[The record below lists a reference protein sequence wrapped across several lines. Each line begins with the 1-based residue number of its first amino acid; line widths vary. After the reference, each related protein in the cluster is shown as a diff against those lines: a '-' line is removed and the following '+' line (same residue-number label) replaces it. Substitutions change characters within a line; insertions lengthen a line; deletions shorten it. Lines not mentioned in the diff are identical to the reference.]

1 MGRRSS
7 LPSSERIALGFDK
20 SRKTRNDTS
29 SEGGSRMSDPLH
41 SHEANHAVHHHH
53 REKDERDHV
62 LDQLNRSTAEPRHG
76 HSHAAITPLSDPA
89 LATSAGIF
97 AVKASLVV
105 LLVTALFQLSVAI
118 SSGSVALLADTIHN
132 FADALTAIPLWL
144 ALSLSQRLRNSRYTY
159 GYGRAEDLAGA
170 AIVALIFF
178 SAVEVYTQSIQK
190 IIHPVPVSNLGWVA
204 VAAGIGFLG
213 NELAALLRLRAGHR
227 IHSAALV
234 ADGRHS
240 QVDGFTSLG
249 VLLGVIGIRLGF
261 PLADSLIGFVI
272 GTTILVVTWNSGREL
287 WYRLMDAT
295 DPQVTSLIEQT
306 ATAVAGVLAVSD
318 IRIRWLG
325 HWQQAEL
332 HVTVDAQLP
341 TSESHQI
348 AEAVRHA
355 LFHALTTLQEV
366 TVHVDPLEN
375 PRGAAHELTEHHTG
389 ST

>member
-1 MGRRSS
+1 
-7 LPSSERIALGFDK
+7 
-20 SRKTRNDTS
+20 
-29 SEGGSRMSDPLH
+29 MSDPLH
-41 SHEANHAVHHHH
+41 SHEANHAAHDHHHEGDKEH
-53 REKDERDHV
+53 HV
-62 LDQLNRSTAEPRHG
+62 SDQPKHG

-105 LLVTALFQLSVAI
+105 LLVTALLQLSVAI

-144 ALSLSQRLRNSRYTY
+144 AFSLSQRLRNSRYTY
-159 GYGRAEDLAGA
+159 GYGRAEDLAGS
-170 AIVALIFF
+170 AIVALIFI
-178 SAVEVYTQSIQK
+178 SAVEVYAQSIQK
-190 IIHPVPVSNLGWVA
+190 IIHPAAVSKLGWVA

-213 NELAALLRLRAGHR
+213 NELAALLRLQAGRR

-249 VLLGVIGIRLGF
+249 VIAG
-261 PLADSLIGFVI
+261 VI

-295 DPQVTSLIEQT
+295 DPQVTSMVEQT
-306 ATAVAGVLAVSD
+306 AAAVAGVLAVDD

-332 HVTVDAQLP
+332 YITVDAQLP

-348 AEAVRHA
+348 AETVRHA
-355 LFHALTTLQEV
+355 LFHSMASLQEV
-366 TVHVDPLEN
+366 TVHVEPLDN
-375 PRGAAHELTEHHTG
+375 PSGSAHELTKHHAA

>member
-1 MGRRSS
+1 
-7 LPSSERIALGFDK
+7 
-20 SRKTRNDTS
+20 
-29 SEGGSRMSDPLH
+29 MSDPLH
-41 SHEANHAVHHHH
+41 SPEANHAAHDHHHEGDKEH
-53 REKDERDHV
+53 HV
-62 LDQLNRSTAEPRHG
+62 SDQPKHG

-105 LLVTALFQLSVAI
+105 LLVTALLQLSVAI

-144 ALSLSQRLRNSRYTY
+144 AFSLSQRLRNSRYTY
-159 GYGRAEDLAGA
+159 GYGRAEDLAGS
-170 AIVALIFF
+170 AIVALIFI
-178 SAVEVYTQSIQK
+178 SAVEVYAQSIQK
-190 IIHPVPVSNLGWVA
+190 IIHPAAVSKLGWVV

-213 NELAALLRLRAGHR
+213 NELAALLRLQAGRR

-249 VLLGVIGIRLGF
+249 VIAGVIGIKLGF
-261 PLADSLIGFVI
+261 PLADPLIGFVI

-295 DPQVTSLIEQT
+295 DPQVTSMVEQT
-306 ATAVAGVLAVSD
+306 AAAVAGVLAVDD

-332 HVTVDAQLP
+332 YITVDAQLP

-348 AEAVRHA
+348 AETVRHA
-355 LFHALTTLQEV
+355 LFHSMASLQEV
-366 TVHVDPLEN
+366 TVHVDPLDN
-375 PRGAAHELTEHHTG
+375 PSGSAHELTKHHAA

>member
-1 MGRRSS
+1 
-7 LPSSERIALGFDK
+7 
-20 SRKTRNDTS
+20 
-29 SEGGSRMSDPLH
+29 MSDPLH
-41 SHEANHAVHHHH
+41 LHEGNHAAHDHHQK
-53 REKDERDHV
+53 KDEGDHV
-62 LDQLNRSTAEPRHG
+62 SGQPKHG
-76 HSHAAITPLSDPA
+76 HSHAVITPLSDPA

-97 AVKASLVV
+97 AVKASLIV
-105 LLVTALFQLSVAI
+105 LLVTAFIQMGVAI

-144 ALSLSQRLRNSRYTY
+144 AFSLSRRLRNSRYTY
-159 GYGRAEDLAGA
+159 GYGRAEDLAGS
-170 AIVALIFF
+170 AIVALIFI
-178 SAVEVYTQSIQK
+178 SAIEVYAQSIQK
-190 IIHPVPVSNLGWVA
+190 IMHPAAVSKLGWVVA
-204 VAAGIGFLG
+204 AAGIGFLG
-213 NELAALLRLRAGHR
+213 NELAAFLRLRAGQR

-249 VLLGVIGIRLGF
+249 VIAGVIGIKLGF
-261 PLADSLIGFVI
+261 PLADPLIGFVI

-295 DPQVTSLIEQT
+295 NPQVTALVEQT
-306 ATAVAGVLAVSD
+306 AAAVEGVLAVDD

-332 HVTVDAQLP
+332 HITVDAQLP

-348 AEAVRHA
+348 AESVRHA
-355 LFHALTTLQEV
+355 LFHAMTSLQEV

-375 PRGAAHELTEHHTG
+375 LPGSAHELTEHHTI

>member
-1 MGRRSS
+1 
-7 LPSSERIALGFDK
+7 
-20 SRKTRNDTS
+20 
-29 SEGGSRMSDPLH
+29 MSDPLH
-41 SHEANHAVHHHH
+41 SHEANRVTHDHHH
-53 REKDERDHV
+53 EGDDEHHV
-62 LDQLNRSTAEPRHG
+62 SDQAQHG

-105 LLVTALFQLSVAI
+105 LLVTALLQLGVAI

-144 ALSLSQRLRNSRYTY
+144 AFSLSRRLRNSRYTY
-159 GYGRAEDLAGA
+159 GYGRAEDLAGS
-170 AIVALIFF
+170 AIVALIFI
-178 SAVEVYTQSIQK
+178 SAIEVYTQTIQK
-190 IIHPVPVSNLGWVA
+190 IIHPVTVSKLGWVA
-204 VAAGIGFLG
+204 AAAGIGFLG
-213 NELAALLRLRAGHR
+213 NELAAFLRLRAGQR

-249 VLLGVIGIRLGF
+249 VIVGVIGIKLGF
-261 PLADSLIGFVI
+261 PLADPLIGFVI

-295 DPQVTSLIEQT
+295 DPQVTALVEQT
-306 ATAVAGVLAVSD
+306 AAAVAGVLAVDD

-332 HVTVDAQLP
+332 HITVNAQLP

-348 AEAVRHA
+348 AESVRHA
-355 LFHALTTLQEV
+355 LFHAMTSLQEV
-366 TVHVDPLEN
+366 TVHVDPLDD
-375 PRGAAHELTEHHTG
+375 PSGSAHELTEHHIA